1 MTFWLILGL
10 LLLALLWVLN
20 GIRRIGNVSHGPKI
34 EARPNRALLLIDL
47 QTVFWD
53 SDTYDIQARSEVEA
67 AVLSAVA
74 DARKRG
80 DSIIALRQEWSIP
93 STKLVA
99 RLMMKGQAIAGSDG
113 TEVAAPFAGLA
124 DHTIVK
130 RVQDAFETGELDSL
144 LKTLNV
150 GSLRIAGLD
159 GNYCVAKAAEAAIL
173 RGYAVELVK
182 EAILTADP
190 KAGQKTFAALVKKG
204 VT

>member
-1 MTFWLILGL
+1 MTFWLILVL
-10 LLLALLWVLN
+10 LLLALAWIFN
-20 GIRRIGNVSHGPKI
+20 GIRRIGNVSHGPKV

-53 SDTYDIQARSEVEA
+53 GDIYDNQAKSDAEA
-67 AVLSAVA
+67 AVLSASA
-74 DARKRG
+74 RARKQG
-80 DSIIALRQEWSIP
+80 DPIIALRQEWSIP

-99 RLMMKGQAIAGSDG
+99 RLMMKGQAIAGSAG
-113 TEVAAPFAGLA
+113 TEVAAPFSGLA
-124 DHTIVK
+124 DHMIVK
-130 RVQDAFETGELDSL
+130 RVQDAFETGELDQL

-159 GNYCVAKAAEAAIL
+159 GNYCVAKTAEAAIL
-173 RGYAVELVK
+173 RGYAVELAK

-190 KAGQKTFAALVKKG
+190 KAGQKTFAALANMG